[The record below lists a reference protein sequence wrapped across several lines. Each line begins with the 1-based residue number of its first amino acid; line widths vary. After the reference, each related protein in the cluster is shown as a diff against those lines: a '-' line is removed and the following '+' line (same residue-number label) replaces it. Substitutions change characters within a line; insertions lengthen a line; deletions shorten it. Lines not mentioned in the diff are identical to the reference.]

1 MKVCFVLHSSG
12 KGGAERANL
21 ELIDGLKNKGI
32 KCFAILPSYGVLIK
46 ELEKREI
53 PLKVVPYRKWMKVNG
68 SPLWKRVGRLVLN
81 LIMMVP
87 IVIQVKKWRADII
100 YTNTITICVGAFIAR
115 ILKLPHIWH
124 IHEFGYEDHR
134 LRFELGTKI
143 SLWTIKQ
150 LSSVCI
156 VDSNALAR
164 KYRKFIPNRKLKV
177 IYQAVNII
185 NQCPSNDVKFQKQ
198 IKEATEIK
206 GIIVGSLQKGKRQE
220 DAIKAI
226 GELIHEGINVQL
238 YIVGDGKQKYK
249 QYLDSLIA
257 KGDLEN
263 HVTFLG
269 YIDNPFPVIQQTDF
283 LLMCSR
289 FEAFGR
295 VTVEGMKAGK
305 PVIGARRG
313 GTAEL
318 IKKNFNGLLYTF
330 GNYRELAEKVKYLYK
345 HPDEARQMGENGKQW
360 AIGQF
365 NEERYTEEVVT
376 VLKQLII

>member
-12 KGGAERANL
+12 KAGAERSNL

-32 KCFAILPSYGVLIK
+32 KCFVILPSYGALIK

-53 PLKVVPYRKWMKVNG
+53 PFKIVPYKWWMKVEG
-68 SPLWKRVGRLVLN
+68 SPLWKRVGRVALN
-81 LIMMVP
+81 LIMIVP

-100 YTNTITICVGAFIAR
+100 YTNTITICVGAFIAK

-124 IHEFGYEDHR
+124 IHEFGYEDHG
-134 LRFELGTKI
+134 LCFDLGTKI
-143 SLWTIKQ
+143 SLWIMKQ

-156 VDSNALAR
+156 VGSNTVAR
-164 KYRKFIPNRKLKV
+164 KYRRFIPNQKLKL
-177 IYQAVNII
+177 IYYAVNVTD
-185 NQCPSNDVKFQKQ
+185 QCPSTYSKFQKQ
-198 IKEATEIK
+198 IKEVTEIK
-206 GIIVGSLQKGKRQE
+206 CIIVGSLQEGKRQE

-226 GELIHEGINVQL
+226 GELILEGIDVQL
-238 YIVGDGKQKYK
+238 YIVGEGKPKYK

-257 KGDLEN
+257 KGDLED

-269 YIDNPFPVIQQTDF
+269 YVDNPFPIIQQADF

-289 FEAFGR
+289 YEAFGR

-313 GTAEL
+313 GTTEL
-318 IKKNFNGLLYTF
+318 IKENFNGLLYTF
-330 GNYRELAEKVKYLYK
+330 GNYRELAEKIKYLYNY
-345 HPDEARQMGENGKQW
+345 PDEARRMGENGKRW

-365 NEERYTEEVVT
+365 SEERYAEEVVT
-376 VLKQLII
+376 VLRQLI